1 MKRLKKN
8 PYSTVLGV
16 LFIIAGFVLL
26 FVDTL
31 YDLPLWVIGA
41 IWGGGVMLL
50 FAKDKLI
57 EIIGDK
63 IKNL

>member
-41 IWGGGVMLL
+41 MWGGGVMLL

-63 IKNL
+63 FKK